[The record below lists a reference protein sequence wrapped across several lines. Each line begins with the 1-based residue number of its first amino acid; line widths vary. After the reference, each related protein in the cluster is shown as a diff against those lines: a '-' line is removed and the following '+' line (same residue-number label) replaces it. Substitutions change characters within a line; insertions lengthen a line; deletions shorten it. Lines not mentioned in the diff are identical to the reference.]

1 MSAGTK
7 IPHDSSVFHVTG
19 RSEFIDDRPL
29 LSNEVFVG
37 VVGAPIAS
45 GRILKIETTEVLK
58 MPGILACF
66 DGRDF
71 AHNRWGT
78 IVEDQPILAFER
90 ISYIDE
96 PVCLIVGSDRQ
107 ALKQAYK
114 KIKIEV
120 EEEKF
125 NLSIDEAIK
134 RNNFLYQASPM
145 KTGDA
150 EGAKKKAPHRL
161 NGSIYIGGQEH
172 FYLESHASVVYPLEG
187 GSLEIHSSS
196 QHPTE
201 TQHVVADALGLKYH
215 QVTCIVKRMGG
226 GFGGKESQAAPFAAM
241 AALVAQKLGRPARV
255 VLSKDDDMKMTGK
268 RHPFKSFYE
277 VGFDDHGKILALKL
291 QHYADGGAYTDLS
304 PSILDRALFHSDG
317 AYYIENVDV
326 QGFVCRT
333 NSASNT
339 AFRGFGGPQGNLV
352 IESIVEDIAAKL
364 NKDPLE
370 IRKLNLY
377 GKLDRNV
384 THYGQKVEHNFLPDL
399 LSRVAE
405 TSQYQTRSR
414 DVKEFNAK
422 NVGKVR
428 GLSLSSVKFGIA
440 FTARHLNQANALVNI
455 HRDGT
460 VQVSTG
466 ATEMGQGV
474 NTKIQQVV
482 ASSLGVPWQDVKIM
496 STSTEKNANTSPT
509 AASSGTDLNAAAALR
524 AVENVK
530 KRLNWLAFQIF
541 EGFNLSDTQECP
553 PLDEDKLRNITVV
566 YQSGSVTIEGK
577 SIELGELVEKA
588 YLNRISLSDYAHFKT
603 EGLGFDKKAGRG
615 TAFKYFTSGVAI
627 TEVEVDEYTGQY
639 KVVRVDLA
647 MDIGQSINPGIDRG
661 QITGAFIQ
669 GMGWLTTENLFY
681 DAKGRLLSH
690 SPTTYK
696 IPNIQDTPR
705 IFNVEFI
712 DNPTNTEN
720 VFRSKAVGEPPFLL
734 GISVFTAL
742 KRAIFHR
749 TGQVV
754 ALDTPATPEKVL
766 MALNHA

>member
-1 MSAGTK
+1 MSAGQK

-19 RSEFIDDRPL
+19 ESEFIDDRPS

-37 VVGAPIAS
+37 VVGAPICCGRVISIDAS
-45 GRILKIETTEVLK
+45 EALKV
-58 MPGILACF
+58 PGVIACF

-78 IVEDQPILAFER
+78 ILEDQPILAFEK
-90 ISYIDE
+90 INYFDE
-96 PVCLIVGSDRQ
+96 PICLIVGNDRQ
-107 ALKQAYK
+107 ALMRAQR
-114 KIKIEV
+114 KIKIELQPD
-120 EEEKF
+120 EY
-125 NLSIDEAIK
+125 NLSIDESIK
-134 RNNFLYQASPM
+134 KMDFLYKAYPM
-145 KTGDA
+145 RTGDA
-150 EGAKKKAPHRL
+150 DGALKIAQHRL
-161 NGSIYIGGQEH
+161 SGSIYIAGQEH
-172 FYLESHASVVYPLEG
+172 FYLESQASVVYPLEG
-187 GSLEIHSSS
+187 GCLEVHSSS

-241 AALVAQKLGRPARV
+241 AGLVAQKLGRPARI
-255 VLSKDDDMKMTGK
+255 VLSKDDDMRMTGK

-291 QHYADGGAYTDLS
+291 KHYADGGAYTDLS

-317 AYYIENVDV
+317 SYYVENMDV

-352 IESIVEDIAAKL
+352 IESIIEDIAAKL
-364 NKDPLE
+364 NRDPLE

-377 GKLDRNV
+377 GKRDRNM

-405 TSQYQTRSR
+405 TSQYETRVKE
-414 DVKEFNAK
+414 VKEFNMK
-422 NVGKVR
+422 NLGKVR

-440 FTARHLNQANALVNI
+440 FTARHLNQGNALVNI

-482 ASSLGVPWQDVKIM
+482 ASSLGVPCQEVKVM

-524 AVENVK
+524 AVENI
-530 KRLNWLAFQIF
+530 KRRLTWLAYQIF
-541 EGFNLSDTQECP
+541 EGFNLSDTQECS
-553 PLDEDKLRNITVV
+553 PLDGEKLRNITVV
-566 YQSGSVTIEGK
+566 YKDGSVIIEGK
-577 SIELGELVEKA
+577 SLELGELIEKA

-615 TAFKYFTSGVAI
+615 VAFKYFTSGVAV

-639 KVVRVDLA
+639 KVARVDLV
-647 MDIGQSINPGIDRG
+647 MDIGKSINPGIDRG

-681 DAKGRLLSH
+681 DSNGRLLSH

-705 IFNVEFI
+705 IFNVEYI
-712 DNPTNTEN
+712 DNPTNEEN

-734 GISVFTAL
+734 GISVFTAI
-742 KRAIFHR
+742 KRAIFNR
-749 TGQVV
+749 TNQVV
-754 ALDTPATPEKVL
+754 EIDAPVTPEKVL